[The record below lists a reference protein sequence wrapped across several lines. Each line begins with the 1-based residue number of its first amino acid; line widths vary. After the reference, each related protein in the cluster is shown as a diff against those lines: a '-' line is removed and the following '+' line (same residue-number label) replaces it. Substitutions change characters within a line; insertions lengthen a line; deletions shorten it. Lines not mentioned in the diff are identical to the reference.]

1 MLFLNFSGLNY
12 EKYLEYRRIM
22 PIYLTSAHGLCGLT
36 EKMLIHFFHKKIVCS
51 DVFLYIGRRMTDI
64 PTGRT
69 GIRRDFRKVRQ
80 AAPTLG
86 EAFGKSDRLSQ
97 RLEKLSESPTERPN
111 ARRSFRKV
119 RRSVPTLGEAFGKS
133 DGASQRSEKL
143 SESPTEHPN
152 ARRSC
157 RKVRRSVPTLGEAVG
172 KSDGASKRSEKLS
185 ESPTGRQ
192 NVRRDFRTFRRK
204 NRMRNL

>member
-69 GIRRDFRKVRQ
+69 GIRRDFRNVRRVARTLREAFGKSDGASQRSEKLSESPTERPNARRNFRKVRRSI
-80 AAPTLG
+80 PTLG
-86 EAFGKSDRLSQ
+86 EAFGKSDGASQ
-97 RLEKLSESPTERPN
+97 RLEKLSESPTGRQN

-133 DGASQRSEKL
+133 DR
-143 SESPTEHPN
+143 PP
-152 ARRSC
+152 
-157 RKVRRSVPTLGEAVG
+157 
-172 KSDGASKRSEKLS
+172 KRSERLS
-185 ESPTGRQ
+185 DIPTEKTG
-192 NVRRDFRTFRRK
+192 
-204 NRMRNL
+204 

>member
-69 GIRRDFRKVRQ
+69 GIRRDFR
-80 AAPTLG
+80 
-86 EAFGKSDRLSQ
+86 
-97 RLEKLSESPTERPN
+97 N
-111 ARRSFRKV
+111 V
-119 RRSVPTLGEAFGKS
+119 RRVARTLGEAFGKS

-143 SESPTEHPN
+143 SESPTGSPN
-152 ARRSC
+152 ARRSF
-157 RKVRRSVPTLGEAVG
+157 RKVRWSVPTLGEAFG
-172 KSDGASKRSEKLS
+172 KSDGLSQRSEKLS
-185 ESPTGRQ
+185 
-192 NVRRDFRTFRRK
+192 
-204 NRMRNL
+204 

>member
-69 GIRRDFRKVRQ
+69 GIRRDFRNVRQ
-80 AAPTLG
+80 ALPTLG
-86 EAFGKSDRLSQ
+86 EAFGKSDGASQ
-97 RLEKLSESPTERPN
+97 CSEKLSESPTERPN

-119 RRSVPTLGEAFGKS
+119 RLAAPTLGEAFGKS

-143 SESPTEHPN
+143 SESPTGCPN
-152 ARRSC
+152 ARRSF
-157 RKVRRSVPTLGEAVG
+157 RKVRQAARMFGETFG
-172 KSDGASKRSEKLS
+172 HSDGKTE
-185 ESPTGRQ
+185 
-192 NVRRDFRTFRRK
+192 
-204 NRMRNL
+204 

>member
-69 GIRRDFRKVRQ
+69 GIRRDFRNVRR
-80 AAPTLG
+80 AARTLREAFEMFDGLPERPKKLSKCSTGCPNTPRSFRNVRRAARTLG
-86 EAFGKSDRLSQ
+86 EAFEMFDGLSE
-97 RLEKLSESPTERPN
+97 RSEKLSKCSTGCLN
-111 ARRSFRKV
+111 ARRSFRNV
-119 RRSVPTLGEAFGKS
+119 RRAVRTLGETFEPFDGKKNE
-133 DGASQRSEKL
+133 RLIKKL
-143 SESPTEHPN
+143 IY
-152 ARRSC
+152 
-157 RKVRRSVPTLGEAVG
+157 
-172 KSDGASKRSEKLS
+172 
-185 ESPTGRQ
+185 
-192 NVRRDFRTFRRK
+192 
-204 NRMRNL
+204 

>member
-69 GIRRDFRKVRQ
+69 GGQYKR
-80 AAPTLG
+80 
-86 EAFGKSDRLSQ
+86 S
-97 RLEKLSESPTERPN
+97 EKLSKSPTGSPN

-133 DGASQRSEKL
+133 DGLSQRSEKL
-143 SESPTEHPN
+143 SESPTGSPN

-157 RKVRRSVPTLGEAVG
+157 RKVRQALPTLGEAFG
-172 KSDGASKRSEKLS
+172 KSDGASQCSEKLS
-185 ESPTGRQ
+185 ESPTGRP
-192 NVRRDFRTFRRK
+192 NARRSCRKVRQAARMFGETFGHSDGK
-204 NRMRNL
+204 TE

>member
-69 GIRRDFRKVRQ
+69 GIRRNFRKVRQ
-80 AAPTLG
+80 ALPTLG
-86 EAFGKSDRLSQ
+86 EAFGKSDGPPKRS
-97 RLEKLSESPTERPN
+97 EKLSESPTSRPN

-119 RRSVPTLGEAFGKS
+119 RQAARTFGETFGHS
-133 DGASQRSEKL
+133 DGK
-143 SESPTEHPN
+143 TE
-152 ARRSC
+152 
-157 RKVRRSVPTLGEAVG
+157 
-172 KSDGASKRSEKLS
+172 
-185 ESPTGRQ
+185 
-192 NVRRDFRTFRRK
+192 
-204 NRMRNL
+204 

>member
-69 GIRRDFRKVRQ
+69 GIRRDFRNVRR
-80 AAPTLG
+80 AARTLG
-86 EAFGKSDRLSQ
+86 EAFEMFDGLSE
-97 RLEKLSESPTERPN
+97 RSENLSKCSTGCPNARTLREAFEMFDGLPERSEKLSKCSTGCPN
-111 ARRSFRKV
+111 VPRDFRNV
-119 RRSVPTLGEAFGKS
+119 RRAVRTLGEAFEMFDRLS
-133 DGASQRSEKL
+133 ERSERL
-143 SESPTEHPN
+143 SNRSTE
-152 ARRSC
+152 
-157 RKVRRSVPTLGEAVG
+157 K
-172 KSDGASKRSEKLS
+172 
-185 ESPTGRQ
+185 
-192 NVRRDFRTFRRK
+192 
-204 NRMRNL
+204 RMRGL

>member
-69 GIRRDFRKVRQ
+69 GIRRDFRNVRQ
-80 AAPTLG
+80 ALPTLG
-86 EAFGKSDRLSQ
+86 EAVGKSDRLSQ
-97 RLEKLSESPTERPN
+97 RSEKLSESPTDSPN

-119 RRSVPTLGEAFGKS
+119 RRSVPTLGEAVGKS
-133 DGASQRSEKL
+133 ESLSQRSEKL
-143 SESPTEHPN
+143 SESPTERPN
-152 ARRSC
+152 ARKSF
-157 RKVRRSVPTLGEAVG
+157 RKVRLAVPTLGEAFG
-172 KSDGASKRSEKLS
+172 KSDGLSQRSEKLS
-185 ESPTGRQ
+185 
-192 NVRRDFRTFRRK
+192 
-204 NRMRNL
+204 

>member
-69 GIRRDFRKVRQ
+69 GIRRDFR
-80 AAPTLG
+80 
-86 EAFGKSDRLSQ
+86 
-97 RLEKLSESPTERPN
+97 N
-111 ARRSFRKV
+111 V
-119 RRSVPTLGEAFGKS
+119 RRAARTLREAFGKS

-152 ARRSC
+152 ARRSF
-157 RKVRRSVPTLGEAVG
+157 RNVRRAARTLREAFEMFDGLPECPKKLSKCSTGCPNAPRSFRNVRRAVRTLGEVFEMF
-172 KSDGASKRSEKLS
+172 DGLSERSERLS
-185 ESPTGRQ
+185 NRSTE
-192 NVRRDFRTFRRK
+192 K
-204 NRMRNL
+204 RMRGL

>member
-64 PTGRT
+64 
-69 GIRRDFRKVRQ
+69 IRRDFRNVRQ
-80 AAPTLG
+80 AL
-86 EAFGKSDRLSQ
+86 
-97 RLEKLSESPTERPN
+97 
-111 ARRSFRKV
+111 
-119 RRSVPTLGEAFGKS
+119 PTLGEAFGKS

-143 SESPTEHPN
+143 SKCSTGCPN
-152 ARRSC
+152 APRIFRN
-157 RKVRRSVPTLGEAVG
+157 VRRAVRTLGEAFEMF
-172 KSDGASKRSEKLS
+172 DGLSERSERLS
-185 ESPTGRQ
+185 KCSTGCQ
-192 NVRRDFRTFRRK
+192 NARRDFRTVRRK
-204 NRMRNL
+204 KE

>member
-69 GIRRDFRKVRQ
+69 GIRRDFRNVRQ
-80 AAPTLG
+80 AL
-86 EAFGKSDRLSQ
+86 
-97 RLEKLSESPTERPN
+97 
-111 ARRSFRKV
+111 
-119 RRSVPTLGEAFGKS
+119 PTLGEAFGKS

-143 SESPTEHPN
+143 FDGLPERSEKLSKCSTGCPNAPRSFRNVRRVARTLREAFEMFDGLSEHSEKLSKCSTGCPN
-152 ARRSC
+152 ARRSF
-157 RKVRRSVPTLGEAVG
+157 RNVRQAVRTLGETFEPFDG
-172 KSDGASKRSEKLS
+172 KKNERLIKKLIY
-185 ESPTGRQ
+185 
-192 NVRRDFRTFRRK
+192 
-204 NRMRNL
+204 

>member
-12 EKYLEYRRIM
+12 EKYLEYCRIM

-69 GIRRDFRKVRQ
+69 GIRRDFRNVRRV
-80 AAPTLG
+80 ARTLR

-97 RLEKLSESPTERPN
+97 R
-111 ARRSFRKV
+111 
-119 RRSVPTLGEAFGKS
+119 
-133 DGASQRSEKL
+133 
-143 SESPTEHPN
+143 
-152 ARRSC
+152 
-157 RKVRRSVPTLGEAVG
+157 
-172 KSDGASKRSEKLS
+172 SEKLS
-185 ESPTGRQ
+185 ESPTGRPNAQ
-192 NVRRDFRTFRRK
+192 RSCRKVRRAVPTLGEAFELFDGLSQCSEKLSNCSTGCPNVRRSFRTVRRAERTPGK
-204 NRMRNL
+204 ASERQCHCHSYSTLLNSWMVTII

>member
-69 GIRRDFRKVRQ
+69 GIRRDFRNVRR
-80 AAPTLG
+80 AARTLR
-86 EAFGKSDRLSQ
+86 EAFEMFDG
-97 RLEKLSESPTERPN
+97 LSE
-111 ARRSFRKV
+111 
-119 RRSVPTLGEAFGKS
+119 
-133 DGASQRSEKL
+133 RSEKL
-143 SESPTEHPN
+143 SKCSTGCPN
-152 ARRSC
+152 APRNFRN
-157 RKVRRSVPTLGEAVG
+157 VRRAVRTPEEVFELF
-172 KSDGASKRSEKLS
+172 DGLSERSERLS
-185 ESPTGRQ
+185 KCSTGCP
-192 NVRRDFRTFRRK
+192 NVPRDFRTVRRK
-204 NRMRNL
+204 KE

>member
-80 AAPTLG
+80 ALPTLG
-86 EAFGKSDRLSQ
+86 EAFGKSDGTSQ
-97 RLEKLSESPTERPN
+97 RSEKLSESPTERPN
-111 ARRSFRKV
+111 ARRSFRNV
-119 RRSVPTLGEAFGKS
+119 RRAVRILGEAFEMFDRLS
-133 DGASQRSEKL
+133 ERSERL
-143 SESPTEHPN
+143 SNRSTE
-152 ARRSC
+152 
-157 RKVRRSVPTLGEAVG
+157 K
-172 KSDGASKRSEKLS
+172 
-185 ESPTGRQ
+185 
-192 NVRRDFRTFRRK
+192 
-204 NRMRNL
+204 RMRGL

>member
-12 EKYLEYRRIM
+12 EKYLEYCRIIS
-22 PIYLTSAHGLCGLT
+22 IYLTSAHGLCGLT

-69 GIRRDFRKVRQ
+69 GIRRDFRNVRR
-80 AAPTLG
+80 AAQTLR
-86 EAFGKSDRLSQ
+86 ESFGKSDGASQ
-97 RLEKLSESPTERPN
+97 CSEKLSESPTERPN
-111 ARRSFRKV
+111 ARRSCRKV

-143 SESPTEHPN
+143 SESPTG
-152 ARRSC
+152 RS
-157 RKVRRSVPTLGEAVG
+157 
-172 KSDGASKRSEKLS
+172 
-185 ESPTGRQ
+185 
-192 NVRRDFRTFRRK
+192 NIRRDFRTFRRK

>member
-80 AAPTLG
+80 ALPTLG

-97 RLEKLSESPTERPN
+97 RSEKPSDIPTGNPN
-111 ARRSFRKV
+111 ARRRFRKV
-119 RRSVPTLGEAFGKS
+119 RRATPTLGEAFGKS
-133 DGASQRSEKL
+133 DGASQRLEKL
-143 SESPTEHPN
+143 SESPTGCPN

-157 RKVRRSVPTLGEAVG
+157 RKV
-172 KSDGASKRSEKLS
+172 
-185 ESPTGRQ
+185 
-192 NVRRDFRTFRRK
+192 
-204 NRMRNL
+204 

>member
-51 DVFLYIGRRMTDI
+51 DVFLYIVRRMTDI

-69 GIRRDFRKVRQ
+69 GIRRDFR
-80 AAPTLG
+80 
-86 EAFGKSDRLSQ
+86 
-97 RLEKLSESPTERPN
+97 N
-111 ARRSFRKV
+111 V
-119 RRSVPTLGEAFGKS
+119 RRVARTLREAFGKS

-143 SESPTEHPN
+143 SESPKVSHN
-152 ARRSC
+152 ARRSY
-157 RKVRRSVPTLGEAVG
+157 RKVRRNVPTLGEAVG
-172 KSDGASKRSEKLS
+172 KSDGASQRSEKLS
-185 ESPTGRQ
+185 ESPTGRP
-192 NVRRDFRTFRRK
+192 NARRSFRKVRQAA
-204 NRMRNL
+204 RMFGESFGHSDGKTE

>member
-69 GIRRDFRKVRQ
+69 GIRRDFRNVRR
-80 AAPTLG
+80 AARTLG
-86 EAFGKSDRLSQ
+86 EAFGKSDGASQ
-97 RLEKLSESPTERPN
+97 RSEKLSESPTERPN
-111 ARRSFRKV
+111 ARRSCRKV
-119 RRSVPTLGEAFGKS
+119 RQALPTLGEAFGKS

-143 SESPTEHPN
+143 SESPTGRPN

-157 RKVRRSVPTLGEAVG
+157 RKVRQAARMFGETFG
-172 KSDGASKRSEKLS
+172 HSDGKTE
-185 ESPTGRQ
+185 
-192 NVRRDFRTFRRK
+192 
-204 NRMRNL
+204 

>member
-12 EKYLEYRRIM
+12 EKYLEYCRIM

-69 GIRRDFRKVRQ
+69 GIRTVCRKVRRTVQ
-80 AAPTLG
+80 TLG
-86 EAFGKSDRLSQ
+86 ETFEKSDRLSQ
-97 RLEKLSESPTERPN
+97 C
-111 ARRSFRKV
+111 
-119 RRSVPTLGEAFGKS
+119 
-133 DGASQRSEKL
+133 SEKL

-157 RKVRRSVPTLGEAVG
+157 RKVRKSLPTLGEAFG
-172 KSDGASKRSEKLS
+172 KSDGASQRSEKIS
-185 ESPTGRQ
+185 ESPTERHNARRSFRKVRQ
-192 NVRRDFRTFRRK
+192 ATRTFGETFGHSDGK
-204 NRMRNL
+204 TE

>member
-51 DVFLYIGRRMTDI
+51 DVFLYIVRRMTDI

-69 GIRRDFRKVRQ
+69 GIRRNFRKVRQ
-80 AAPTLG
+80 ALPTLR
-86 EAFGKSDRLSQ
+86 EAFGKSDGASQ
-97 RLEKLSESPTERPN
+97 RSEKLSESPTGRPN
-111 ARRSFRKV
+111 ARRSCRKV
-119 RRSVPTLGEAFGKS
+119 RQSLPTLGEAFGKS

-143 SESPTEHPN
+143 SESPTERPN
-152 ARRSC
+152 ARRSF
-157 RKVRRSVPTLGEAVG
+157 RKVRQAARTFGETFG
-172 KSDGASKRSEKLS
+172 HSDGKTE
-185 ESPTGRQ
+185 
-192 NVRRDFRTFRRK
+192 
-204 NRMRNL
+204 

>member
-69 GIRRDFRKVRQ
+69 GIRRDFRNVRRVTRTLRESFCPN
-80 AAPTLG
+80 APRSFRNVRRAVRTLG
-86 EAFGKSDRLSQ
+86 EAF
-97 RLEKLSESPTERPN
+97 EM
-111 ARRSFRKV
+111 F
-119 RRSVPTLGEAFGKS
+119 
-133 DGASQRSEKL
+133 DGLPERSEKL
-143 SESPTEHPN
+143 SKCSTGSPNVPRDFRN
-152 ARRSC
+152 
-157 RKVRRSVPTLGEAVG
+157 VRRAVRILGEAFEMFDRL
-172 KSDGASKRSEKLS
+172 SERSERPSNRSTEK
-185 ESPTGRQ
+185 
-192 NVRRDFRTFRRK
+192 
-204 NRMRNL
+204 RMRGL

>member
-51 DVFLYIGRRMTDI
+51 DVFLYIVRRMTDI

-69 GIRRDFRKVRQ
+69 GIRRNFRKVRQ
-80 AAPTLG
+80 ALPTLG
-86 EAFGKSDRLSQ
+86 EAFGKSDGASQ
-97 RLEKLSESPTERPN
+97 CSEKLSESPKVSPN

-119 RRSVPTLGEAFGKS
+119 RRNVPTLGEAFGKS

-143 SESPTEHPN
+143 SES
-152 ARRSC
+152 
-157 RKVRRSVPTLGEAVG
+157 L
-172 KSDGASKRSEKLS
+172 
-185 ESPTGRQ
+185 TGRP
-192 NVRRDFRTFRRK
+192 NIRRDFRTFRRK

>member
-51 DVFLYIGRRMTDI
+51 DVFLYIGRRMTDS

-69 GIRRDFRKVRQ
+69 GIRRDFRKVRR
-80 AAPTLG
+80 AA
-86 EAFGKSDRLSQ
+86 Q
-97 RLEKLSESPTERPN
+97 
-111 ARRSFRKV
+111 
-119 RRSVPTLGEAFGKS
+119 
-133 DGASQRSEKL
+133 
-143 SESPTEHPN
+143 
-152 ARRSC
+152 
-157 RKVRRSVPTLGEAVG
+157 TLGEAVG

-185 ESPTGRQ
+185 ESPTERP
-192 NVRRDFRTFRRK
+192 NTRRSFRKVRRSIPTLGEAFGKSDGASQCSEKLSESPTGCPNARRSFRKVRQAARTFGETFGHSDGK
-204 NRMRNL
+204 TE

>member
-69 GIRRDFRKVRQ
+69 GIRRDFRNVRRV
-80 AAPTLG
+80 ARTIR
-86 EAFGKSDRLSQ
+86 EAFEMFDGLSQ
-97 RLEKLSESPTERPN
+97 RSEKLSESPTERPN

-119 RRSVPTLGEAFGKS
+119 RRSIPTLGEAFGKS
-133 DGASQRSEKL
+133 DGLSQR
-143 SESPTEHPN
+143 
-152 ARRSC
+152 
-157 RKVRRSVPTLGEAVG
+157 
-172 KSDGASKRSEKLS
+172 
-185 ESPTGRQ
+185 
-192 NVRRDFRTFRRK
+192 
-204 NRMRNL
+204 

>member
-69 GIRRDFRKVRQ
+69 GIRRDFRNVRRV
-80 AAPTLG
+80 ARTLR
-86 EAFGKSDRLSQ
+86 EAFEMFDGLPERS
-97 RLEKLSESPTERPN
+97 EKLSESPTERPN
-111 ARRSFRKV
+111 TRRSFRTF
-119 RRSVPTLGEAFGKS
+119 RRAAPTLVEAFGKS
-133 DGASQRSEKL
+133 DEASQRSEKL
-143 SESPTEHPN
+143 SESPTG
-152 ARRSC
+152 S
-157 RKVRRSVPTLGEAVG
+157 
-172 KSDGASKRSEKLS
+172 
-185 ESPTGRQ
+185 Q
-192 NVRRDFRTFRRK
+192 NVRRDFRIFRRK
-204 NRMRNL
+204 KQDERPIKKTIY

>member
-69 GIRRDFRKVRQ
+69 GIRRDFR
-80 AAPTLG
+80 
-86 EAFGKSDRLSQ
+86 
-97 RLEKLSESPTERPN
+97 N
-111 ARRSFRKV
+111 V
-119 RRSVPTLGEAFGKS
+119 RRSVPMLGEAFGKS

-143 SESPTEHPN
+143 SESPKVSPN
-152 ARRSC
+152 ARRSF
-157 RKVRRSVPTLGEAVG
+157 RKVRRSIPTLGEAFG
-172 KSDGASKRSEKLS
+172 KSDGASQRSEKLS

>member
-69 GIRRDFRKVRQ
+69 DIRRDFRNVRRV
-80 AAPTLG
+80 ARTLR
-86 EAFGKSDRLSQ
+86 EAFEMFDGPPKRS
-97 RLEKLSESPTERPN
+97 EKLSKCSTGCPN
-111 ARRSFRKV
+111 ARRSFR
-119 RRSVPTLGEAFGKS
+119 
-133 DGASQRSEKL
+133 
-143 SESPTEHPN
+143 
-152 ARRSC
+152 
-157 RKVRRSVPTLGEAVG
+157 
-172 KSDGASKRSEKLS
+172 
-185 ESPTGRQ
+185 
-192 NVRRDFRTFRRK
+192 NVRRDVRTPGKAFEMFDGLSERSERLSKCSTGCPNVPRDFRNVRWAVRTLGETFEPFDGKK
-204 NRMRNL
+204 NERLIKKLIY

>member
-69 GIRRDFRKVRQ
+69 GIRRNFRKVRQ
-80 AAPTLG
+80 ALPTLG
-86 EAFGKSDRLSQ
+86 EAFGKSDGASQ
-97 RLEKLSESPTERPN
+97 RSEKLSESPTERPN
-111 ARRSFRKV
+111 ARRSCRKV
-119 RRSVPTLGEAFGKS
+119 RKSLPTLGEAFGKS

-152 ARRSC
+152 ARRSF
-157 RKVRRSVPTLGEAVG
+157 RKVRQAARTFGETFG
-172 KSDGASKRSEKLS
+172 HSDGKTE
-185 ESPTGRQ
+185 
-192 NVRRDFRTFRRK
+192 
-204 NRMRNL
+204 

>member
-69 GIRRDFRKVRQ
+69 GIRTVRRKVRRTVQ
-80 AAPTLG
+80 TLG
-86 EAFGKSDRLSQ
+86 ETFEKSDRL
-97 RLEKLSESPTERPN
+97 
-111 ARRSFRKV
+111 
-119 RRSVPTLGEAFGKS
+119 
-133 DGASQRSEKL
+133 SQRSEKL

-152 ARRSC
+152 ARRSF
-157 RKVRRSVPTLGEAVG
+157 RKVRRAVPTLGEAFELF
-172 KSDGASKRSEKLS
+172 DGLNEH
-185 ESPTGRQ
+185 P
-192 NVRRDFRTFRRK
+192 VRLQKDNAIVIRIPLF
-204 NRMRNL
+204 

>member
-69 GIRRDFRKVRQ
+69 GIRTVRRKVRRTVQ
-80 AAPTLG
+80 TLGETFEMFDGLPECSEKLSKCSTGCPNAPRSFRNVRRAVRILG
-86 EAFGKSDRLSQ
+86 EAFEMFDRLS
-97 RLEKLSESPTERPN
+97 E
-111 ARRSFRKV
+111 
-119 RRSVPTLGEAFGKS
+119 
-133 DGASQRSEKL
+133 RSERL
-143 SESPTEHPN
+143 SNRSTE
-152 ARRSC
+152 
-157 RKVRRSVPTLGEAVG
+157 K
-172 KSDGASKRSEKLS
+172 
-185 ESPTGRQ
+185 
-192 NVRRDFRTFRRK
+192 
-204 NRMRNL
+204 RMRGL

>member
-64 PTGRT
+64 PTLSKCST
-69 GIRRDFRKVRQ
+69 GC
-80 AAPTLG
+80 
-86 EAFGKSDRLSQ
+86 
-97 RLEKLSESPTERPN
+97 PN

-133 DGASQRSEKL
+133 DRASQRSEKL
-143 SESPTEHPN
+143 SESPTERPN
-152 ARRSC
+152 ARRSF
-157 RKVRRSVPTLGEAVG
+157 RKVRQSVPTLGEAVG
-172 KSDGASKRSEKLS
+172 KSDRLSQRSEKPS
-185 ESPTGRQ
+185 ESPTERPNARRSCRKVRQ
-192 NVRRDFRTFRRK
+192 AARMFGETFGHSDGK
-204 NRMRNL
+204 TE

>member
-69 GIRRDFRKVRQ
+69 GIRRDFRNVRRV
-80 AAPTLG
+80 ARTLR
-86 EAFGKSDRLSQ
+86 EAFGKSDRL
-97 RLEKLSESPTERPN
+97 
-111 ARRSFRKV
+111 
-119 RRSVPTLGEAFGKS
+119 
-133 DGASQRSEKL
+133 SQRSEKL

-152 ARRSC
+152 ARRSF
-157 RKVRRSVPTLGEAVG
+157 RKVRQAAQTLGEAFG
-172 KSDGASKRSEKLS
+172 KSDGPPKRSEKLS
-185 ESPTGRQ
+185 ESPTGCPNARRSFWKVRQ
-192 NVRRDFRTFRRK
+192 AARTFGETSGHSDGK
-204 NRMRNL
+204 TE

>member
-64 PTGRT
+64 PTRRT
-69 GIRRDFRKVRQ
+69 GIRRDFRNVRWV
-80 AAPTLG
+80 ARTLR
-86 EAFGKSDRLSQ
+86 EAFEMFDGLPKRS
-97 RLEKLSESPTERPN
+97 EKLSESPTEHPN
-111 ARRSFRKV
+111 ARRIFRKV

-133 DGASQRSEKL
+133 DGLSQRSEKL
-143 SESPTEHPN
+143 SESPTGRPN
-152 ARRSC
+152 I
-157 RKVRRSVPTLGEAVG
+157 
-172 KSDGASKRSEKLS
+172 
-185 ESPTGRQ
+185 
-192 NVRRDFRTFRRK
+192 RRDFRTFRRK

>member
-69 GIRRDFRKVRQ
+69 GIRRDFRNVRR
-80 AAPTLG
+80 AARTLR
-86 EAFGKSDRLSQ
+86 EAFEMFDGLPERS
-97 RLEKLSESPTERPN
+97 EKLSKCSTDCPNAPRSFRNVRRAVRTLREAFEMFDGLSERSEKLSKCSTGCPN
-111 ARRSFRKV
+111 ARRSFR
-119 RRSVPTLGEAFGKS
+119 
-133 DGASQRSEKL
+133 
-143 SESPTEHPN
+143 
-152 ARRSC
+152 
-157 RKVRRSVPTLGEAVG
+157 
-172 KSDGASKRSEKLS
+172 
-185 ESPTGRQ
+185 
-192 NVRRDFRTFRRK
+192 NVRRAVRTLRETFEMFDGLSERSERLSNRSTEK
-204 NRMRNL
+204 RMRGL